1 MGILSLTCQSEHR
14 QLAGEGREE
23 ARQLTK
29 RRGPPEGVVD
39 EVDASVVD
47 VDGGYDQQVDAHAQ
61 VTQSEVGDEE

>member
-1 MGILSLTCQSEHR
+1 MNGHPSFTCQSKNR

-23 ARQLTK
+23 PRQLTQ

-47 VDGGYDQQVDAHAQ
+47 VNGGYDQEIDAHAQ
-61 VTQSEVGDEE
+61 VTQSEVGD